1 MHRLIATLS
10 AVCLIGV
17 VVGCEH
23 TAGICDCSP
32 WAWGC
37 GGCCGNTGVA
47 PTMYGC
53 CPGLGGPIVP
63 VSAVLVPTA
72 PEGAPAAIPEQ
83 MPPPKVKEK
92 EKDKEPPMGINGP
105 NGPNF

>member
-17 VVGCEH
+17 AAGCTH

-32 WAWGC
+32 WAYGC

-47 PTMYGC
+47 PTQYGC
-53 CPGLGGPIVP
+53 CVGLGGPVVP
-63 VSAVLVPTA
+63 ASAVLVPATPA
-72 PEGAPAAIPEQ
+72 TMPEQVPAPA
-83 MPPPKVKEK
+83 PKAKPQ
-92 EKDKEPPMGINGP
+92 DKEPPMELNSA
-105 NGPNF
+105 GPNFE